1 MYEEIGNISKPK
13 VIYAL
18 SYCEGRTLLCNQD
31 AQKYHGRLTGN
42 VEMSVENMYLTRS
55 LTDGINRPYL
65 MVEGYANECIGN
77 FHKNIVGLS
86 FEKDNVSNTYVRFK
100 YQFSND
106 ELASLCQLGLF
117 EEGFNFPTKSEED
130 EVIFVPLDINYTVV
144 EKDDKTFVI
153 AEVDHAKV
161 SVLDSDEVPFVKR
174 ILLDKKLFAIDE
186 MNYLNDYSKDYTD
199 DFAFTDD
206 EYQAIFDQPED
217 AFDDEKEEFLEEE
230 SELAPDVLENE
241 YRKEKMGEDTLEGAF
256 YRTKAAYDGEK
267 ESEEVSDFIIDD
279 DFEENK
285 KKKEQI
291 KQTAIKEAEKTVR
304 EKDRYEEVDELDDK
318 YESFDDDFEL

>member
-13 VIYAL
+13 VVYAL
-18 SYCEGRTLLCNQD
+18 SYCEGRTLLCNHD

-77 FHKNIVGLS
+77 FHKNIVGLT

-106 ELASLCQLGLF
+106 ELANLCQLGLF
-117 EEGFNFPTKSEED
+117 EEGFNFPTRLEED

-153 AEVDHAKV
+153 AEVDHTKV
-161 SVLDSDEVPFVKR
+161 PVLDKNEVPFVER

-186 MNYLNDYSKDYTD
+186 MNYLNDYSKNYTD
-199 DFAFTDD
+199 DFALTDE
-206 EYQAIFDQPED
+206 EYQAIFDHVED
-217 AFDDEKEEFLEEE
+217 VFEDEKEEFLEENA
-230 SELAPDVLENE
+230 ELDLDVLENE
-241 YRKEKMGEDTLEGAF
+241 YRKEKMAEDTLEGAF
-256 YRTKAAYDGEK
+256 YRTKAAYDGEN
-267 ESEEVSDFIIDD
+267 EVKDFIIED
-279 DFEENK
+279 DFEEKK
-285 KKKEQI
+285 KKKEQL
-291 KQTAIKEAEKTVR
+291 QQVAIKEAEKTVQ
-304 EKDRYEEVDELDDK
+304 EKEWYEEVDELDNE

>member
-13 VIYAL
+13 VVYAL

-42 VEMSVENMYLTRS
+42 VEMSIENMYLTRS

-77 FHKNIVGLS
+77 FHKNIVGIS
-86 FEKDNVSNTYVRFK
+86 FEKGNVSNTYVRFK

-106 ELASLCQLGLF
+106 ELANLCQLGLF
-117 EEGFNFPTKSEED
+117 EEGFQFPTKLEED
-130 EVIFVPLDINYTVV
+130 EVIFVSLDINYTVV

-161 SVLDSDEVPFVKR
+161 PVLNNSEVPFVKR
-174 ILLDKKLFAIDE
+174 ILLDKKLFVIDE
-186 MNYLNDYSKDYTD
+186 MNYLNDYSKSYTD

-206 EYQAIFDQPED
+206 GYQAIFNQMED
-217 AFDDEKEEFLEEE
+217 VFDEEKEEFLEEE
-230 SELAPDVLENE
+230 STLDPDVLESE
-241 YRKEKMGEDTLEGAF
+241 YRKEKMTEDTLEGAF
-256 YRTKAAYDGEK
+256 YRTKAAYDGENEK

-285 KKKEQI
+285 KKKEQV
-291 KQTAIKEAEKTVR
+291 KQSVIKEAEKTIR
-304 EKDRYEEVDELDDK
+304 DEEIEDDNE

>member
-13 VIYAL
+13 VVYAL
-18 SYCEGRTLLCNQD
+18 SYCAGRTLLCNHD

-42 VEMSVENMYLTRS
+42 VEMIVENMYLTRS

-77 FHKNIVGLS
+77 FHKNIVGLT

-106 ELASLCQLGLF
+106 ELANLCQLGLF
-117 EEGFNFPTKSEED
+117 EEGFNFPTRLEED

-161 SVLDSDEVPFVKR
+161 PVLDNNAVPFVER
-174 ILLDKKLFAIDE
+174 ILLDKKLFAID
-186 MNYLNDYSKDYTD
+186 
-199 DFAFTDD
+199 
-206 EYQAIFDQPED
+206 
-217 AFDDEKEEFLEEE
+217 
-230 SELAPDVLENE
+230 
-241 YRKEKMGEDTLEGAF
+241 
-256 YRTKAAYDGEK
+256 
-267 ESEEVSDFIIDD
+267 
-279 DFEENK
+279 
-285 KKKEQI
+285 
-291 KQTAIKEAEKTVR
+291 
-304 EKDRYEEVDELDDK
+304 
-318 YESFDDDFEL
+318 

>member
-13 VIYAL
+13 VVYAL
-18 SYCEGRTLLCNQD
+18 SYYEGRTLLCNHD

-77 FHKNIVGLS
+77 FHKNIVGLT

-106 ELASLCQLGLF
+106 ELANLCQLGLF
-117 EEGFNFPTKSEED
+117 EEGFNFPTRLEED

-161 SVLDSDEVPFVKR
+161 PVLDNNEVLFVER

-186 MNYLNDYSKDYTD
+186 MNYLNDYSKGYTD
-199 DFAFTDD
+199 DFAFPDK
-206 EYQAIFDQPED
+206 EYQAIFDHVED
-217 AFDDEKEEFLEEE
+217 VFEDENKEFLEED
-230 SELAPDVLENE
+230 SELDPDVLENE
-241 YRKEKMGEDTLEGAF
+241 YRKQKMAEDTLEGAF
-256 YRTKAAYDGEK
+256 YRTKAAYDGEN
-267 ESEEVSDFIIDD
+267 EVKDFIIDE
-279 DFEENK
+279 DFEEKK

-291 KQTAIKEAEKTVR
+291 KQTAIKEAEKTVQ
-304 EKDRYEEVDELDDK
+304 EKEWYEEVDELDNE
-318 YESFDDDFEL
+318 YENFDDDFEL

>member
-13 VIYAL
+13 VVYAL
-18 SYCEGRTLLCNQD
+18 SYCEGRTLLCNHD

-77 FHKNIVGLS
+77 FHKNIVGLT

-106 ELASLCQLGLF
+106 ELANLCQLGLF
-117 EEGFNFPTKSEED
+117 EEGFNFPTKLEED
-130 EVIFVPLDINYTVV
+130 EVIFVPLNINYTVV

-161 SVLDSDEVPFVKR
+161 PVLDNNEVPFVER
-174 ILLDKKLFAIDE
+174 MLLDKKLFAIDE
-186 MNYLNDYSKDYTD
+186 MNYLNDYSKGYTD
-199 DFAFTDD
+199 DFAFTDE
-206 EYQAIFDQPED
+206 EYQAIFDHVED
-217 AFDDEKEEFLEEE
+217 VFEDEQEEFLEEE
-230 SELAPDVLENE
+230 SELDLDVLENE
-241 YRKEKMGEDTLEGAF
+241 YRKEKMAEDTLEGAF
-256 YRTKAAYDGEK
+256 YRTKAAYDGEN
-267 ESEEVSDFIIDD
+267 EVKDFIIDD
-279 DFEENK
+279 DFEEK
-285 KKKEQI
+285 EKKKEQI
-291 KQTAIKEAEKTVR
+291 KQTAIKEVEKTIR
-304 EKDRYEEVDELDDK
+304 EKEWYEEVDELDNE

>member
-13 VIYAL
+13 VVYAL
-18 SYCEGRTLLCNQD
+18 SYCEGRTLLCNHD

-86 FEKDNVSNTYVRFK
+86 FEKDNISNTYVRFK
-100 YQFSND
+100 YQFSNN
-106 ELASLCQLGLF
+106 ELANLCQLGLF
-117 EEGFNFPTKSEED
+117 EEGFNFPTKLEED

-161 SVLDSDEVPFVKR
+161 PVLNSDEVPFVER
-174 ILLDKKLFAIDE
+174 ILPDKKLFAIDE

-199 DFAFTDD
+199 DFAFTSDD
-206 EYQAIFDQPED
+206 YQAILDQMVED
-217 AFDDEKEEFLEEE
+217 FDDEKEEFLEEE
-230 SELAPDVLENE
+230 SELDPDVLENE
-241 YRKEKMGEDTLEGAF
+241 YRKEKMAEDTLEGAF

-267 ESEEVSDFIIDD
+267 ESEEVPDFIIDD
-279 DFEENK
+279 DFEEKK
-285 KKKEQI
+285 KKKEQV
-291 KQTAIKEAEKTVR
+291 KQVAIKDAEKTVR
-304 EKDRYEEVDELDDK
+304 EKDRYEEVDELDNE